1 MQFRRSALVALIMGA
16 AATTAAMATT
26 SVTVFGFKA
35 PEEVAGFKLN
45 DSMNFERSRP
55 GEGYGLDYSQS
66 G

>member
-1 MQFRRSALVALIMGA
+1 MGA